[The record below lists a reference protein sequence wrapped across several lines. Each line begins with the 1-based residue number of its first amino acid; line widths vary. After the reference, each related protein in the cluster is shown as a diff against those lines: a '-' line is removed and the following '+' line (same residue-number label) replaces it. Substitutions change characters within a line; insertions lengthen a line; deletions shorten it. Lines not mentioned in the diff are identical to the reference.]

1 MSQHPITLTGRLTET
16 PTLSKINTDMYK
28 VTFRVASSKRR
39 KTDQGWNDFDPL
51 FIGVEAWGQFAI
63 NIRAS
68 LEKGMPVVVVGSL
81 CSSEWQDRE
90 TGQNRSRI
98 VIKAQYVGL
107 DLNHHV
113 IGSKRIA
120 VTHNLAGV
128 NMGDTDEQEFPI
140 DRDFTVPDSAALGDA
155 TSAENSSP
163 AAVGDSAAD
172 SAADRRCDV
181 GGVHAFRRRS
191 RSTGA
196 GTGDGAGC
204 RLRPRAGSGRA
215 GSGGAGGNG
224 HAFPHRGGR
233 RTVLE
238 LGRKR
243 RRSGGAAA
251 VRWK

>member
-16 PTLSKINTDMYK
+16 PTLTKINADMYK

-140 DRDFTVPDSAALGDA
+140 DRDFTVPDAAALGDA
-155 TSAENSSP
+155 AAAQESSSV
-163 AAVGDSAAD
+163 AAGDSAAD
-172 SAADRRCDV
+172 SAADRRAAAMTVAPNPAQETAPDA
-181 GGVHAFRRRS
+181 GYGPEPEATEQETAEREEREEMGTRS
-191 RSTGA
+191 RM
-196 GTGDGAGC
+196 
-204 RLRPRAGSGRA
+204 
-215 GSGGAGGNG
+215 
-224 HAFPHRGGR
+224 
-233 RTVLE
+233 E
-238 LGRKR
+238 E
-243 RRSGGAAA
+243 A
-251 VRWK
+251 VAPY

>member
-1 MSQHPITLTGRLTET
+1 MSQHPIALTGRLTET

-172 SAADRRCDV
+172 SAADRRAAAMTAASM
-181 GGVHAFRRRS
+181 HSA
-191 RSTGA
+191 
-196 GTGDGAGC
+196 
-204 RLRPRAGSGRA
+204 
-215 GSGGAGGNG
+215 
-224 HAFPHRGGR
+224 
-233 RTVLE
+233 
-238 LGRKR
+238 
-243 RRSGGAAA
+243 GAAA
-251 VRWK
+251 AREPEPETEPDAGYGPEPAAAEREAAEREAAEREEMGTRSRIEEAAAPY

>member
-172 SAADRRCDV
+172 SAADRRAAAMTAASM
-181 GGVHAFRRRS
+181 HSA
-191 RSTGA
+191 
-196 GTGDGAGC
+196 
-204 RLRPRAGSGRA
+204 
-215 GSGGAGGNG
+215 
-224 HAFPHRGGR
+224 
-233 RTVLE
+233 
-238 LGRKR
+238 
-243 RRSGGAAA
+243 GAAA
-251 VRWK
+251 AREPEPETEPDAGYGPEPAAAGREAAEREEMGTRSRIEEAAAPY

>member
-172 SAADRRCDV
+172 SAADLRAAAMSAASMHSAAAGAAREPEPETEPDA
-181 GGVHAFRRRS
+181 GYGPEPAAAGREAAEREEMGTRS
-191 RSTGA
+191 RI
-196 GTGDGAGC
+196 
-204 RLRPRAGSGRA
+204 
-215 GSGGAGGNG
+215 
-224 HAFPHRGGR
+224 
-233 RTVLE
+233 E
-238 LGRKR
+238 E
-243 RRSGGAAA
+243 AAA
-251 VRWK
+251 PY

>member
-172 SAADRRCDV
+172 SAADRRAAAMSAASM
-181 GGVHAFRRRS
+181 HSA
-191 RSTGA
+191 
-196 GTGDGAGC
+196 
-204 RLRPRAGSGRA
+204 
-215 GSGGAGGNG
+215 
-224 HAFPHRGGR
+224 
-233 RTVLE
+233 
-238 LGRKR
+238 
-243 RRSGGAAA
+243 GAAA
-251 VRWK
+251 AREPEPETEPDAGYGPEPAAAEREAAEREAAEREEMGTRSRIGEAAAPY

>member
-163 AAVGDSAAD
+163 AAPLRC
-172 SAADRRCDV
+172 RRRPCIPQPQAQH
-181 GGVHAFRRRS
+181 GSRNRRRS
-191 RSTGA
+191 RMQATAQS
-196 GTGDGAGC
+196 
-204 RLRPRAGSGRA
+204 RQRPSG
-215 GSGGAGGNG
+215 
-224 HAFPHRGGR
+224 
-233 RTVLE
+233 
-238 LGRKR
+238 K
-243 RRSGGAAA
+243 RRSGRKWARVPA
-251 VRWK
+251 

>member
-1 MSQHPITLTGRLTET
+1 MSQHPIALTGRLTET

-172 SAADRRCDV
+172 SAADRRAAAMSAASM
-181 GGVHAFRRRS
+181 HSA
-191 RSTGA
+191 
-196 GTGDGAGC
+196 
-204 RLRPRAGSGRA
+204 
-215 GSGGAGGNG
+215 
-224 HAFPHRGGR
+224 
-233 RTVLE
+233 
-238 LGRKR
+238 
-243 RRSGGAAA
+243 GAAA
-251 VRWK
+251 AREPEPETEPDAGYGPEPAAAEREAAEREEMGTRSRIEEAAAPY

>member
-172 SAADRRCDV
+172 SAADRRAAAMSAASM
-181 GGVHAFRRRS
+181 HSA
-191 RSTGA
+191 
-196 GTGDGAGC
+196 
-204 RLRPRAGSGRA
+204 
-215 GSGGAGGNG
+215 
-224 HAFPHRGGR
+224 
-233 RTVLE
+233 
-238 LGRKR
+238 
-243 RRSGGAAA
+243 GAAA
-251 VRWK
+251 AREPEPETEPDAGYGPEPAAAEREAAEREEMGMRSRIEEAAAPY